1 MNRAL
6 TFFTI
11 LIKIIVFYGT
21 LYRQEPDYFSVTVSN
36 KNTHLPVFE
45 IVNMCF
51 SRVSPEPLELQKSY
65 FFLFACLSKKNNFSN
80 PVAKSAD
87 IFKNAVLP
95 EKISD
100 WKKSTIFKNSKKF
113 FHGSKI

>member
-65 FFLFACLSKKNNFSN
+65 FHLFASLSEELSVEKRIFQIRLQNQLIFSKTLFCQKKVSY
-80 PVAKSAD
+80 
-87 IFKNAVLP
+87 
-95 EKISD
+95 
-100 WKKSTIFKNSKKF
+100 WKKSAILKN
-113 FHGSKI
+113 